1 MYLFFFILKYIIMS
15 IENLSSIS
23 EYSSYNDNNGE
34 RFKSFQKAFVTVLA
48 IHSHLISFLRKI
60 KSNSDAVA
68 RI

>member
-1 MYLFFFILKYIIMS
+1 MS